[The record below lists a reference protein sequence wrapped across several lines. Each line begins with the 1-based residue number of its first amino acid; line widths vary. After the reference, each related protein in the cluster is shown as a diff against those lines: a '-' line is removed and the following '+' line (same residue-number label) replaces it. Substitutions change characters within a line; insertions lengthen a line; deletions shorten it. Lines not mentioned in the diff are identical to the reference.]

1 MTESESTASE
11 STASESTA
19 SESTASEGTPH
30 GPAGQTPDGDA
41 PAGTQADAAARAQAE
56 KDAAR
61 ERALAVARN
70 YPKHW
75 VADVLASD
83 GKAVHLRPIVPED
96 ADLLVDFHSKLS
108 ERTRY
113 LRYFGPY
120 PTMSKRDLFNF
131 TVVDHHRR
139 VAFVA
144 LLGGEIIAVGRY
156 EGLPEG
162 DGLSAEVAFTVA
174 DAHQGRGLGPIL
186 LEHLAGAA
194 AENGIHTFVA
204 EVLAEN
210 RNMVTVFREAGYQV
224 SRSFE
229 GGVVRLEFA
238 IDPTEALVSVRNAR
252 ERAAE
257 ARSVRN
263 LLSPGS
269 AAVIGAS
276 TDSRKVGNA
285 VLVNMLRSGFTGP
298 VYPVNAEHR
307 SVRGVRAYPT
317 VRDIPDDIDLA
328 IAAVPAEAIDA
339 VLDDCLA
346 KGVKALLVVSSG
358 FGETGPEGRAAERRL
373 AHAARAHG
381 MRLIGPNAL
390 GVANNDPEVRLNAT
404 LAPVLPAAGN
414 VGFFCQSGALGIA
427 ILDEAAKTGVG
438 LSSFV
443 SAGNRADLS
452 GNDLLQYWDTDP
464 ATEVV
469 LLYLESFGNP
479 RKFSRIA
486 RRVAR
491 SKPIVAVKSGRHAV
505 PPVLAART
513 GEMDDTI
520 VRDLFEQAGV
530 VQVGSISQ
538 LFDSALLFGYQPLPA
553 GPRVAVV
560 GNSTALGV
568 LAVDAARS
576 EGLHVGEPVDLG
588 AAASPQ
594 QFAAAVTHALES
606 TDVDAVIAVFVPPVA
621 VTVEPYAQALRD
633 AVAGTDKPVL
643 TTFLATEGL
652 PDVLAVRGPDGH
664 PTRGSVP
671 SYPGPERAALALA
684 RAWRYAKWRS
694 RPASQVVRP
703 AGIDAEKARTLVEG
717 WLATSPEGRWL
728 SDTEAALLLACYGV
742 HIAEF
747 RAVTTAEEAVAAA
760 EEIGFPVAVKAT
772 GAHWRHR
779 PDLSGV
785 RLDLLG
791 PEAVRIAYR
800 DLAAVSGEPLLHVQ
814 KMATKGIGCV
824 VQVQD
829 DPSFGSL
836 ISFGLAGVISDL
848 LGDRAFRV
856 LPVTEDEAVELIDAP
871 KAAPLL
877 SGYRNTEPVSKA
889 ALVDLVQR
897 ISALADD
904 LPEVREI
911 ACEPVLASP
920 TGAELTDAHL
930 RIGPEPHPL
939 DLGPRRL
946 R

>member
-1 MTESESTASE
+1 MTDSGSAPGHS
-11 STASESTA
+11 
-19 SESTASEGTPH
+19 
-30 GPAGQTPDGDA
+30 GPAPSGASDTPPHSGTAGAAPSEVSTGD
-41 PAGTQADAAARAQAE
+41 PARD
-56 KDAAR
+56 
-61 ERALAVARN
+61 RALDQARN
-70 YPKHW
+70 YPRHW

-83 GKAVHLRPIVPED
+83 GGVVHLRPIVPED
-96 ADLLVDFHSKLS
+96 ADLVVDFHGRLS

-120 PTMSKRDLFNF
+120 PTISKRDLFNF

-156 EGLPEG
+156 EGLDEG

-194 AENGIHTFVA
+194 AENGLRRFVA

-210 RNMVTVFREAGYQV
+210 RHMITVFREAGYQV

-229 GGVVRLEFA
+229 GGVVHLEFD

-263 LLSPGS
+263 ILSPGS
-269 AAVIGAS
+269 VAVIGAS

-317 VRDIPDDIDLA
+317 VRDIPDEIDLA
-328 IAAVPAEAIDA
+328 VAAVPAESIDA
-339 VLDDCLA
+339 VLDDCLD

-358 FGETGPEGRAAERRL
+358 FGETGPVGRDAERRL
-373 AHAARAHG
+373 ALAARAHG

-390 GVANNDPEVRLNAT
+390 GVANNDPAIGLNAT
-404 LAPVLPAAGN
+404 LAPVLPTAGN

-491 SKPIVAVKSGRHAV
+491 NKPIVAVKSGRHAV
-505 PPVLAART
+505 PPTHAARP

-520 VRDLFEQAGV
+520 VRYLFEQAGV
-530 VQVGSISQ
+530 VQVESIAQ
-538 LFDSALLFGYQPLPA
+538 LFDSALLFGYQPLPG

-568 LAVDAARS
+568 LAVDAARGQ
-576 EGLHVGEPVDLG
+576 GLHPAEAVDLG
-588 AAASPQ
+588 AQATPQEFADAVSRALAA
-594 QFAAAVTHALES
+594 

-621 VTVEPYAQALRD
+621 VTVEPYAEALRE
-633 AVAGTDKPVL
+633 AVADTDKPVV
-643 TTFLATEGL
+643 TTFLATEGI
-652 PDVLAVRGPDGH
+652 PDVLAVRDEAGNPV
-664 PTRGSVP
+664 RGSVP
-671 SYPGPERAALALA
+671 SYPGPERAATALA

-694 RPASQVVRP
+694 RPVSQVVRP
-703 AGIDAEKARTLVEG
+703 SGIDPERARALVEG
-717 WLATSPEGRWL
+717 WLATTPAGRYL
-728 SDTEAALLLACYGV
+728 SDTEAAVLLACYGV
-742 HIAEF
+742 HVAEF
-747 RAVTTAEEAVAAA
+747 RAVTTEDEAVDAAA
-760 EEIGFPVAVKAT
+760 EIGFPVAVKAT
-772 GAHWRHR
+772 GAQWRHR

-785 RLDLLG
+785 RLDLVD
-791 PEAVRIAYR
+791 ADSVRAAYR
-800 DLAAVSGEPLLHVQ
+800 DLAVVSGEPLLHVQ
-814 KMATKGIGCV
+814 KMATKGIGCAIR
-824 VQVQD
+824 VQD

-836 ISFGLAGVISDL
+836 ISFGVAGVISDL
-848 LGDRAFRV
+848 LGDRAYRV
-856 LPVTEDEAVELIDAP
+856 LPLTEDEAVELIEAP

-877 SGYRNTEPVSKA
+877 TGYRNSAPASRA
-889 ALVDLVQR
+889 ALVDFVQR

-904 LPEVREI
+904 LPEVRAL

-920 TGAELTDAHL
+920 TGAELTDAHV

-946 R
+946 G